1 MGQGNPPVIRLQ
13 VVKKTDKTKKVYV
26 GSVWLRDDGEGLS
39 GKWDTGY
46 NGKPGIAAIKF
57 TDGTVAKVEDL
68 FLNVYDERMRKDG
81 DSFGGG
87 GGSTNRGARQGG
99 NGGPPDDQGGEMGDD
114 DIPF

>member
-1 MGQGNPPVIRLQ
+1 MGQGNPPVIRIQ
-13 VVKKTDKTKKVYV
+13 VVKKTDKSKKVYI
-26 GSVWLRDDGEGLS
+26 GSVWLRDDEQGLS
-39 GKWDTGY
+39 AKFDTGY
-46 NGKPGIAAIKF
+46 NGRPGIAAIKF

-68 FLNVYDERMRKDG
+68 FLNVYDERMRRDG

-87 GGSTNRGARQGG
+87 GSTNRGGRQCG